1 MRDFAVMETPVGNV
15 KAEVMDDYLI
25 ALKFTDEPVSDKFLD
40 GLLMELRIQLGLYFQ
55 GKQKTFDIPVALGG
69 TDFQRRVW
77 MEANKIPFGETS
89 TYEKIAQRLGSPNA
103 VRAVGSAMGLNPILL
118 ILPCHRVIGKSG
130 SLTGYAGGLWR
141 KSKLLEMESGQVHGR
156 QVSLSF

>member
-1 MRDFAVMETPVGNV
+1 MRDFAVMETPIGNV
-15 KAEVMDDYLI
+15 RAEVLDDYLI
-25 ALKFTDEPVSDKFLD
+25 SLKFTDESVSDKFLD

-69 TDFQRRVW
+69 TEFQRKVW
-77 MEANKIPFGETS
+77 MIANTIPFGETT
-89 TYEKIAQRLGSPNA
+89 TYEKIAQSVGSPGA

-118 ILPCHRVIGKSG
+118 IMPCHRVVGKSG

-141 KSKLLEMESGQVHGR
+141 KSKLLEMEGSQVHGK
-156 QVSLSF
+156 QFSLSF